1 MATVWFWLVLYIS
14 VGGMPLKI
22 LEAGWNHWKYF
33 SDSIDAHYVIRITKD
48 PAWRAMQL
56 WKPLLTL
63 QGLDRLNVFVLC
75 IYIDPT
81 LIQQDIT
88 QDQSCVGQNRER
100 LQLHDLGSVKKTAS
114 DSKMMWIQRP
124 GWCCML
130 VCRVTLGRLL
140 SWPWRSWRSGMETL
154 RWNAEVHRRGVPWY
168 ECISEAPRLRQSK
181 SWPLY
186 AYSIPRL
193 SCAKFSACC
202 ALNCAN
208 ACSKEPHTQL
218 VDLFVSRRFSSKR
231 TLNTSNICVRR
242 TIRIA

>member
-1 MATVWFWLVLYIS
+1 MLIMLYVSRKIPPEEQCSFESLFWHCRD
-14 VGGMPLKI
+14 
-22 LEAGWNHWKYF
+22 W
-33 SDSIDAHYVIRITKD
+33 ID
-48 PAWRAMQL
+48 WM
-56 WKPLLTL
+56 
-63 QGLDRLNVFVLC
+63 FLC
-75 IYIDPT
+75 CAST
-81 LIQQDIT
+81 LILHW
-88 QDQSCVGQNRER
+88 SNRISPKISLVWVKTENVCNFMI
-100 LQLHDLGSVKKTAS
+100 LVALKKTAS
-114 DSKMMWIQRP
+114 DSTMMWIQRP
-124 GWCCML
+124 GWFCML

-140 SWPWRSWRSGMETL
+140 SWPWRFWRSWRSGMETL

-186 AYSIPRL
+186 AYPIPRL

-231 TLNTSNICVRR
+231 TSNTSNICVRR